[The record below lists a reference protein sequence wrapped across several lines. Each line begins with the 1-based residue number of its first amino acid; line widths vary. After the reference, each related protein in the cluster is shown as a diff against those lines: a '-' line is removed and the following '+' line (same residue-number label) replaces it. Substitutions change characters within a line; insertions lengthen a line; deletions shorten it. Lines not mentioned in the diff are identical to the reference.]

1 MQEINSGR
9 AIVLFLVI
17 ITLMIVR
24 EGYLFERESLHFD
37 ESLSLSISSYSN
49 DGFRTQIKEGEYTG
63 NDIRRIM
70 WENKFTP
77 LETTINLWQDN
88 RDPPHSNVFYTL
100 LQLWNRV
107 PNNSIYSAIP
117 LWSAQLNILLYALSA
132 LSLYIFSLLLF
143 RKTFLSIAIVV
154 ISGMA
159 SQSISNTIFIRPY
172 QLQDL
177 MFVIYTTL
185 LFISS
190 AKKSNNNS
198 FIFLFTLTTAITAL
212 TGYFAIIYIA
222 LTFPVFVY
230 YKIINHGY
238 RSGLIKSSLV
248 VASSIA
254 TAFVIYPRYFFL
266 NNYRSQEAIGKI
278 GSFSEN
284 LSASLSSMKI
294 FGDNFYLFFA
304 IFSISILALFFDAL
318 RNKKNEA
325 IFLLYISIAASLWC
339 FVVMFFAPYK
349 TPRYIYPALPIIALV
364 YSYVFH
370 IINGK
375 SSFIIVIIACVMAT
389 YNLYN
394 NGRVEFLF
402 KDKPVYCTAIHN
414 NNAVIHMDK
423 YYMMGAI
430 ASCFNESKTYL
441 IYNDNL
447 PKDKLKNYNLMI
459 SDEKLTVPDFSLSK
473 NQEQNGKYFSIY
485 QRVN

>member
-190 AKKSNNNS
+190 TKKSNNNS

-230 YKIINHGY
+230 YKTINYGY

-266 NNYRSQEAIGKI
+266 NNYRSQEA
-278 GSFSEN
+278 
-284 LSASLSSMKI
+284 
-294 FGDNFYLFFA
+294 
-304 IFSISILALFFDAL
+304 
-318 RNKKNEA
+318 
-325 IFLLYISIAASLWC
+325 
-339 FVVMFFAPYK
+339 
-349 TPRYIYPALPIIALV
+349 
-364 YSYVFH
+364 
-370 IINGK
+370 
-375 SSFIIVIIACVMAT
+375 
-389 YNLYN
+389 
-394 NGRVEFLF
+394 
-402 KDKPVYCTAIHN
+402 
-414 NNAVIHMDK
+414 
-423 YYMMGAI
+423 
-430 ASCFNESKTYL
+430 
-441 IYNDNL
+441 
-447 PKDKLKNYNLMI
+447 
-459 SDEKLTVPDFSLSK
+459 
-473 NQEQNGKYFSIY
+473 
-485 QRVN
+485 